1 MSICFLLPSPE
12 IRARAA
18 LFCLLVLLSGMQ
30 SSAEPVGNAFPL
42 ADGSIAETLLRLPD
56 FDLQSRPDLLQSLDR
71 YLRSNLGTT
80 RYFQLVRQF
89 ELQDRS
95 DELLNLALTRVGTT
109 PGTWAAETLVTFGKR
124 NQIEQA
130 VLSPQTDRS
139 VAAVRAI
146 GSVGDVDAHTFLT
159 QALLGAELS
168 PETLTAIATALA
180 RQPQGEQFLAETVVA
195 DKLPAQ
201 LSFTVANL
209 LHISQNPAHRG
220 IATQHLP
227 LPKTKSGKPLPPL
240 KELVKRS
247 GDPVAGRTLFFSK
260 AQCATCHR
268 VTEEGK
274 FVGPDLTEIGS
285 KLSKQVLY
293 TSILDPSAAISHNY
307 ENHELLSLDG
317 KIETGILLSRSEAK
331 IEIKNA
337 EGIVRSFPASEI
349 ESLRKLPISL
359 MPAGIEKQLTAEEL
373 VDLVEYLL
381 SLKQPH

>member
-1 MSICFLLPSPE
+1 M
-12 IRARAA
+12 
-18 LFCLLVLLSGMQ
+18 
-30 SSAEPVGNAFPL
+30 
-42 ADGSIAETLLRLPD
+42 
-56 FDLQSRPDLLQSLDR
+56 
-71 YLRSNLGTT
+71 
-80 RYFQLVRQF
+80 
-89 ELQDRS
+89 
-95 DELLNLALTRVGTT
+95 
-109 PGTWAAETLVTFGKR
+109 R

-130 VLSPQTDRS
+130 VLSTQTDRS
-139 VAAVRAI
+139 VAAVRAV
-146 GSVGDVDAHTFLT
+146 GSVGDADAHTFLT
-159 QALLGAELS
+159 RALLGAELS

-180 RQPQGEQFLAETVVA
+180 RQPQGEQFLAETVA
-195 DKLPAQ
+195 AEKLPAQ

-209 LHISQNPAHRG
+209 LHVSQNPAHRA
-220 IATQHLP
+220 IAAQHLP

-247 GDPVAGRTLFFSK
+247 GDPVAGRALFFSK

-268 VTEEGK
+268 VTGEGK

-307 ENHELLSLDG
+307 ENHELVNLDG
-317 KIETGILLSRSEAK
+317 KMETGILLSRSEAK

-381 SLKQPH
+381 SLKQPR